1 MKKNEILLFASK
13 WMELENFILN
23 EVSQAQKTKND
34 NVLPHMWTLVRAN
47 IATLLDLGHT
57 LRGEHIWNVW
67 G

>member
-1 MKKNEILLFASK
+1 
-13 WMELENFILN
+13 MELENFILN